1 MIIIKNKGKEP
12 VIYIRYHEKKILYIG
27 ETEDRRK
34 GRPLRDEPKIG
45 DWDYVR
51 LLKAPN
57 NVNRRKYWEAYLICK
72 LKPAN
77 QNTINYFKLIKK
89 YNKNTNLDKKELE
102 KEITPESLDKLRR
115 KNNIERSIYWSKQIE
130 LAQKHKEQATIFF
143 KHFYSCYLKDK
154 GLDNDVSKEKFIKF
168 QKLHKLKLI
177 EKHRQITND
186 E

>member
-27 ETEDRRK
+27 ETEDKRK
-34 GRPLRDEPKIG
+34 GRPFRDEPKIG

-51 LLKAPN
+51 LIRASSD
-57 NVNRRKYWEAYLICK
+57 VNRRKYWEAYIICK

-89 YNKNTNLDKKELE
+89 QNKNTNLVEKELE
-102 KEITPESLDKLRR
+102 KEITPEALDKLRR
-115 KNNIERSIYWSKQIE
+115 RNNIERSVYWSKQIE
-130 LAQKHKEQATIFF
+130 LAEQHKKQATSFF

-154 GLDNDVSKEKFIKF
+154 ALDNDVEREVYKVHRRLENIK
-168 QKLHKLKLI
+168 
-177 EKHRQITND
+177 
-186 E
+186 

>member
-51 LLKAPN
+51 LIRASSD
-57 NVNRRKYWEAYLICK
+57 VNRRKYWEAYLICK

-89 YNKNTNLDKKELE
+89 QNKNTNLVEKELE

-115 KNNIERSIYWSKQIE
+115 KNNIERSMYWSKQIE
-130 LAQKHKEQATIFF
+130 LAEQHKKEATSFF

-154 GLDNDVSKEKFIKF
+154 ALDNDVEREVYKVHRRLENIK
-168 QKLHKLKLI
+168 
-177 EKHRQITND
+177 
-186 E
+186 

>member
-27 ETEDRRK
+27 ETEDKRK
-34 GRPLRDEPKIG
+34 GRPFRDEPKIG

-51 LLKAPN
+51 LIRASSD
-57 NVNRRKYWEAYLICK
+57 VNRRKYWEAYLICK

-89 YNKNTNLDKKELE
+89 HNKNTNLVEKELK
-102 KEITPESLDKLRR
+102 KEITPEALDKLRR
-115 KNNIERSIYWSKQIE
+115 RNNIERSVYWSKQIE
-130 LAQKHKEQATIFF
+130 LAEQHKKEATSFF

-154 GLDNDVSKEKFIKF
+154 ALDNDVEREVYKVHRRLENIK
-168 QKLHKLKLI
+168 
-177 EKHRQITND
+177 
-186 E
+186 

>member
-27 ETEDRRK
+27 ETEDKRK
-34 GRPLRDEPKIG
+34 GRPFRDEPKIG

-51 LLKAPN
+51 LIRASSD
-57 NVNRRKYWEAYLICK
+57 VNRRKYWEAYLICK

-89 YNKNTNLDKKELE
+89 QNKNTNLVEKELE
-102 KEITPESLDKLRR
+102 KEITPEALDKLRR
-115 KNNIERSIYWSKQIE
+115 RNNIERSVYWSKQIE
-130 LAQKHKEQATIFF
+130 LAEQHKKEATSFF

-154 GLDNDVSKEKFIKF
+154 ALDNDVEREVYKVHRRLENIK
-168 QKLHKLKLI
+168 
-177 EKHRQITND
+177 
-186 E
+186 

>member
-51 LLKAPN
+51 LIRASSD
-57 NVNRRKYWEAYLICK
+57 VNRRKYWEAYLICK

-89 YNKNTNLDKKELE
+89 QNKNTNLVEKELE

-130 LAQKHKEQATIFF
+130 LAEQHKKEATSFF

-154 GLDNDVSKEKFIKF
+154 ALDNDVEREVYKVHRRLENIK
-168 QKLHKLKLI
+168 
-177 EKHRQITND
+177 
-186 E
+186 

>member
-27 ETEDRRK
+27 ETEDKRK
-34 GRPLRDEPKIG
+34 GRPFRDEPKIG

-51 LLKAPN
+51 LIRASSD
-57 NVNRRKYWEAYLICK
+57 VNRRKYWEAYLICK

-89 YNKNTNLDKKELE
+89 QNKNTNLVEKELK
-102 KEITPESLDKLRR
+102 KEITPEALDKLRR
-115 KNNIERSIYWSKQIE
+115 RNNIERSVYWSKQIE
-130 LAQKHKEQATIFF
+130 LAEQHKKEATSFF

-154 GLDNDVSKEKFIKF
+154 ALDNDVEREVYKVHRRLENIK
-168 QKLHKLKLI
+168 
-177 EKHRQITND
+177 
-186 E
+186 

>member
-27 ETEDRRK
+27 ETEDKRK
-34 GRPLRDEPKIG
+34 GRPFRNEPKIG

-51 LLKAPN
+51 LIRASSD
-57 NVNRRKYWEAYLICK
+57 VNRRKYWEAYLICK

-89 YNKNTNLDKKELE
+89 QNKNTNLVEKELK
-102 KEITPESLDKLRR
+102 KEITPEALDKLRR
-115 KNNIERSIYWSKQIE
+115 RNNIERSVYWSKQIE
-130 LAQKHKEQATIFF
+130 LAEQHKKQATIFF

-154 GLDNDVSKEKFIKF
+154 ALDNDVEREVYKVHRRLENIK
-168 QKLHKLKLI
+168 
-177 EKHRQITND
+177 
-186 E
+186 

>member
-27 ETEDRRK
+27 ETEDKRK
-34 GRPLRDEPKIG
+34 GRPFRDEPKIG

-51 LLKAPN
+51 LIRASSD
-57 NVNRRKYWEAYLICK
+57 VNRRKYWEAYIICK

-89 YNKNTNLDKKELE
+89 QNKNTNLVEKELK
-102 KEITPESLDKLRR
+102 KEITPEALDKLRR
-115 KNNIERSIYWSKQIE
+115 RNNIERSVYWSKQIE
-130 LAQKHKEQATIFF
+130 LAEQHKKQATSFF

-154 GLDNDVSKEKFIKF
+154 ALDNDVEREVYKVHRRLENIK
-168 QKLHKLKLI
+168 
-177 EKHRQITND
+177 
-186 E
+186 

>member
-27 ETEDRRK
+27 ETEDKRK
-34 GRPLRDEPKIG
+34 GRPFRDEPKIG

-51 LLKAPN
+51 LIRASSD
-57 NVNRRKYWEAYLICK
+57 VNRRKYWEAYLICK

-89 YNKNTNLDKKELE
+89 QNKNTNLVEKELE

-115 KNNIERSIYWSKQIE
+115 KNNIERSMYWSKQIE
-130 LAQKHKEQATIFF
+130 LAEQHKKEATSFF

-154 GLDNDVSKEKFIKF
+154 ALDNDVEREVYKVHRRLENIK
-168 QKLHKLKLI
+168 
-177 EKHRQITND
+177 
-186 E
+186 

>member
-27 ETEDRRK
+27 ETEDKRK
-34 GRPLRDEPKIG
+34 GRPFRDEPKIG

-51 LLKAPN
+51 LIRASSD
-57 NVNRRKYWEAYLICK
+57 VNRRKYWEAYLICK
-72 LKPAN
+72 LKPVN
-77 QNTINYFKLIKK
+77 QNTINYFRLIKK
-89 YNKNTNLDKKELE
+89 KNKNTNLVEKELE

-130 LAQKHKEQATIFF
+130 LAEQHKKQATSFF

-154 GLDNDVSKEKFIKF
+154 ALDNDVEREVYKVHRRLENIK
-168 QKLHKLKLI
+168 
-177 EKHRQITND
+177 
-186 E
+186 